1 MGQSSLILGK
11 FRIGDVI
18 SFEVYAG
25 EILSQDYD
33 NVKVQAIIP
42 AHLCDTFGYDVFAT
56 HAQIYRLIPEGRME
70 DNPRSYHYLL
80 VESENGNTR
89 VVGLPWINESTIRVF
104 HQNTATY
111 TVHDVDQEDI
121 HRIAEV
127 IAQYGY
133 HCTLK
138 INEK

>member
-1 MGQSSLILGK
+1 MAQSSLILGK
-11 FRIGDVI
+11 FRIGDTI

-25 EILSQDYD
+25 SILSQDYD

-80 VESENGNTR
+80 VENENGNTR

-104 HQNTATY
+104 SQNVATF
-111 TVHDVDQEDI
+111 TVESIDQEDI
-121 HRIAEV
+121 NRIADV

-133 HCTLK
+133 SCSVK
-138 INEK
+138 INAK

>member
-11 FRIGDVI
+11 FRIGDTI

-25 EILSQDYD
+25 SILSQDYD

-42 AHLCDTFGYDVFAT
+42 AHLCDTFGYDVFAL
-56 HAQIYRLIPEGRME
+56 HSQIYRLIPDGRME

-80 VESENGNTR
+80 VESENGGTR
-89 VVGLPWINESTIRVF
+89 IVGLPWINENTIRVF
-104 HQNTATY
+104 KQNVATFR
-111 TVHDVDQEDI
+111 VDNIDQEDI
-121 HRIAEV
+121 NRIADV

-133 HCTLK
+133 ACTVK
-138 INEK
+138 INDK